1 MWMRQSLD
9 IQQQLD
15 SEWLIEFAHYINKNN
30 NKKELKKIKK
40 IFIETYLENT
50 QKGVHPKEALQKAK
64 MVALCFLMLQQ

>member
-30 NKKELKKIKK
+30 NKKELKKNL
-40 IFIETYLENT
+40 Y
-50 QKGVHPKEALQKAK
+50 
-64 MVALCFLMLQQ
+64 